1 MHTKKKQKGSLIMID
16 FNTFR
21 ALYEDAKTCDSEAK
35 YVMERR
41 WEDWMSEIADTDKI
55 ADVLCSIYT
64 MTNGGFAEIVRQYK
78 NMRQMCEVLCIPYST
93 AQKWSVGH
101 QKPAS
106 YLLMLMV
113 YATVNYDKMHKSE

>member
-1 MHTKKKQKGSLIMID
+1 MID

-21 ALYEDAKTCDSEAK
+21 TLYAEAKNYDSEGK
-35 YVMERR
+35 YIMERG
-41 WEDWMSEIADTDKI
+41 WQEWMNGIDNADTDKI
-55 ADVLCSIYT
+55 SDVLRKIYI
-64 MTNGGFAEIVRQYK
+64 MANDGFSAVVKQYK
-78 NMRQMCEVLCIPYST
+78 NMRQMCRLLGIPYST
-93 AQKWSVGH
+93 AQKWSLGK

>member
-1 MHTKKKQKGSLIMID
+1 MIN
-16 FNTFR
+16 FNTFCV
-21 ALYEDAKTCDSEAK
+21 LYEDAKACDSEAK

-55 ADVLCSIYT
+55 ADVLRRIYI
-64 MTNGGFAEIVRQYK
+64 MANEGFAAVVRQYK
-78 NMRQMCEVLCIPYST
+78 NMRQMCEVLGIPYST

-101 QKPAS
+101 QKPAA

-113 YATVNYDKMHKSE
+113 YATVNYDKMNKS

>member
-1 MHTKKKQKGSLIMID
+1 MID
-16 FNTFR
+16 FNAFR
-21 ALYEDAKTCDSEAK
+21 ALYEDAKTCNSEEN

-55 ADVLCSIYT
+55 ADVLRSIYA
-64 MTNGGFAEIVRQYK
+64 MTNGGFAAIVRQYK
-78 NMRQMCEVLCIPYST
+78 NMRQMCEVLGIPYST

-113 YATVNYDKMHKSE
+113 YATVNYDKMHKS

>member
-1 MHTKKKQKGSLIMID
+1 MID
-16 FNTFR
+16 FNTFCT
-21 ALYEDAKTCDSEAK
+21 LYEDAKTCDSEAK

-55 ADVLCSIYT
+55 ADVLRSIYA
-64 MTNGGFAEIVRQYK
+64 MTNGDFAAIVRQYK
-78 NMRQMCEVLCIPYST
+78 NMRQMCEVLGIPYST

-113 YATVNYDKMHKSE
+113 YATVNYSNMYKSE

>member
-1 MHTKKKQKGSLIMID
+1 MID
-16 FNTFR
+16 FNAFR

-41 WEDWMSEIADTDKI
+41 WEDWMNGISDSDKI
-55 ADVLCSIYT
+55 ADVLRRIYT
-64 MTNGGFAEIVRQYK
+64 MTNEGFTAIVRQYK
-78 NMRQMCEVLCIPYST
+78 NMRQMCEVLGIPYST

-101 QKPAS
+101 QKPAT

-113 YATVNYDKMHKSE
+113 YATVNYSNMYKSE

>member
-1 MHTKKKQKGSLIMID
+1 MID